1 MPSSGSVKGIRG
13 DLQWWESVLSNGR
26 GWQLERSMSV
36 LTAAHTA
43 TPVVTEAPQQTA
55 LK

>member
-13 DLQWWESVLSNGR
+13 DLQWWESVLSNGG
-26 GWQLERSMSV
+26 GWQQEGSKSD

-43 TPVVTEAPQQTA
+43 TPRPLVTEAPQQTP
-55 LK
+55 